1 MDAFACSYGPPNPSC
16 LRSRP
21 AQVPPNPRTGSRR
34 SRTGVRLPTRGRCAA
49 RHRFQGRARRFSAGA
64 SGCSATRAPDP
75 SGPAS
80 LPRSARPGSR
90 ATRRD
95 AWLSRGTDSEHPR
108 HCQATLASLIQS
120 IDSTARDVSRS
131 QRVTLTPPAGRQAAD
146 GWKSIR
152 EWVEAPRQMGGS
164 RSAIG
169 CQCFSRGVGVEPRTD
184 VCWAAEGCQ
193 PIGSRVYPATW
204 MGASAAAIGCRSVGC
219 RASARQWVGGTSAD
233 DGSR

>member
-1 MDAFACSYGPPNPSC
+1 M
-16 LRSRP
+16 
-21 AQVPPNPRTGSRR
+21 PPNPRTGSRR

-49 RHRFQGRARRFSAGA
+49 RHRFQDRARRFSAGA

-95 AWLSRGTDSEHPR
+95 PRLSRGTDSEHPR
-108 HCQATLASLIQS
+108 HCQATRASLIQS
-120 IDSTARDVSRS
+120 IDSTSFFARDVSRS

-184 VCWAAEGCQ
+184 VCWAADGCQ

-204 MGASAAAIGCRSVGC
+204 MGASAAAIGCRSIGC